1 MRLSKREELHV
12 ILGTGPLG
20 QWTMS
25 ELLLMDKKVRMVN
38 RTGRVKHLPK
48 GVEVMAGDIR
58 DVSEVT
64 RLTKGAAAVYQCA
77 QPAYHDWVHSFEP
90 MQQSIVAG
98 VAINGARLIVAEN
111 LYMYGMP
118 TDMPF
123 TEATPYRAHTRK
135 GKVRQRM
142 TEALELAHNVGKLQV
157 ARVRGSDFWG
167 PEDYAGTPFIFGPI
181 IAGKR
186 ATILG
191 DRHRLHTF
199 TYAPDF
205 GRALAIAGTSDQAFG
220 EIWHAP
226 SNPPVTQFELC
237 QLIAA
242 QAGHP
247 GTTRLAETWLIR
259 LLGIGSPLM
268 REMAEMMYQWK
279 QPFVMDS
286 SKFQQTFG
294 MRPTPMEAA
303 IANTLSWYRHS
314 SSNPSR

>member
-1 MRLSKREELHV
+1 MTTREELHV

-20 QWTMS
+20 QWTMR

-38 RTGRVKHLPK
+38 RSGYLRELPE
-48 GVEVMAGDIR
+48 GVEVMAGDVR
-58 DVSEVT
+58 DVSEVI

-77 QPAYHDWVHSFEP
+77 QPAYHDWVESFVP

-98 VAINGARLIVAEN
+98 AAANGARLIVAEN

-123 TEATPYRAHTRK
+123 IETTANRAHTRK
-135 GKVRQRM
+135 GKVRQLM
-142 TEALELAHNVGKLQV
+142 TEALELAHTEGKLQV

-181 IAGKR
+181 LAGKR

-199 TYAPDF
+199 TYVPDF
-205 GRALAIAGTSDQAFG
+205 GRALAIAGTRDQSFG
-220 EIWHAP
+220 EIWHVP
-226 SNPPVTQFELC
+226 SNPPVTQLELC

-242 QAGHP
+242 QL
-247 GTTRLAETWLIR
+247 GTPVATRLAETWLIR
-259 LLGIGSPLM
+259 LLGVWSPLM
-268 REMAEMMYQWK
+268 REMVEMMYQWK
-279 QPFVMDS
+279 QSFVMDS
-286 SKFQQTFG
+286 SKFQQAFR
-294 MRPTPMEAA
+294 MLPTPIDTA
-303 IANTLSWYRHS
+303 IANTLSWYRD
-314 SSNPSR
+314 SRSQF